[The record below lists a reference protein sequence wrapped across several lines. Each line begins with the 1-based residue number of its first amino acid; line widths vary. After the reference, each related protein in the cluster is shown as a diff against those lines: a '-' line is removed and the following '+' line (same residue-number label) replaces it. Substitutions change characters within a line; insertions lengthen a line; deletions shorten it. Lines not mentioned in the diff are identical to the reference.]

1 MPLASIVI
9 PCHNAARH
17 LRDTLESAVSQT
29 MRDVEIICVDNNSD
43 DDTPDILSE
52 FSHRDSRVRVIEE
65 HEPGEGPA
73 RDAGRSIARGSWV
86 YFLDSDDRMGPQ
98 LLEHA
103 CSRGEQTDA
112 DIVIFRTSYLDDQ
125 TGEVRPCPECF
136 DISWISRWLS
146 PGVFSPQ
153 DNPERIF
160 TSFQNWVHNKVFRA
174 EFIEQQSLA
183 FQRVHRMADILFTC
197 RALSEA
203 KRIALLDEELHLYR
217 TNNPQSA
224 LFSADAHPLDFY
236 HAFLALRTSLED
248 HGTWKL
254 YHDSFVNW
262 AEEAVAMNLY
272 RAKSFES
279 FRAIVETMQSE
290 GLARLD
296 ILDFADDKVLYP
308 IRHACCTAIAHG
320 DLAEI
325 AFYYFLLERNHMNEL
340 ETQLSRVR
348 TSKTYRVGNMIANPL
363 RRVRQLLTRNDD
375 AEK

>member
-86 YFLDSDDRMGPQ
+86 YFLDSDDRMEPQ

-203 KRIALLDEELHLYR
+203 KRIALLTRSFICIAPTIRRARCSPLTPTRSISIMHSSR
-217 TNNPQSA
+217 
-224 LFSADAHPLDFY
+224 FAHRSRITARGSSTMTPLSIGQ
-236 HAFLALRTSLED
+236 R
-248 HGTWKL
+248 
-254 YHDSFVNW
+254 
-262 AEEAVAMNLY
+262 
-272 RAKSFES
+272 
-279 FRAIVETMQSE
+279 
-290 GLARLD
+290 RL
-296 ILDFADDKVLYP
+296 LP
-308 IRHACCTAIAHG
+308 
-320 DLAEI
+320 
-325 AFYYFLLERNHMNEL
+325 
-340 ETQLSRVR
+340 
-348 TSKTYRVGNMIANPL
+348 
-363 RRVRQLLTRNDD
+363 
-375 AEK
+375 